1 MSLIDEMNMM
11 NELVWCDS
19 CNSSSIESEIY
30 TVGIDLQ
37 FNFCR
42 DCIESFYKKLKPY
55 AKKDIRIETCAETPS
70 QMMKFLDEY
79 VIGQEEAK
87 KSLSVALYNHLK
99 RIRSSEEK
107 STVQKSNILLLG
119 PTGSGKTYIAQTIAK
134 MLSLPFAIADATA
147 LTQAGYVGDD
157 VESMLLKLYHA
168 AGENLAEAQKGIIY
182 IDEIDK
188 LARKG
193 ENPSITRDVSGE
205 GVQQALLKILEG
217 STARVPLS
225 GARKHPN
232 AQDILEFDTTNVL
245 FICGGAFEGLEH
257 VISMRTGER
266 RTIGFTQKQTQSD
279 VISDQCDVRTEDLVK
294 FGMLP
299 EILGRLPIF
308 IRLDE
313 LTENDL
319 IRVLTEPKNC
329 ICGQYKELLKQDG
342 VRLWFTKDALQE
354 IAHRAVERKCGAR
367 GIRSIMEEIMRDI
380 MFEIPDRPDVIQC
393 VVNRNTVLT
402 GQAQYHIK
410 DEKHGA

>member
-11 NELVWCDS
+11 NELAWCDS

-193 ENPSITRDVSGE
+193 ENPSITRDAVGNSQETFKTCYVEKGTYYYRSSIILMFWNGTTCQKRKISNGKRTQNDNRAPVSDAVRSSLTG
-205 GVQQALLKILEG
+205 
-217 STARVPLS
+217 T
-225 GARKHPN
+225 
-232 AQDILEFDTTNVL
+232 
-245 FICGGAFEGLEH
+245 GAFLFLLF
-257 VISMRTGER
+257 R
-266 RTIGFTQKQTQSD
+266 RSQK
-279 VISDQCDVRTEDLVK
+279 
-294 FGMLP
+294 
-299 EILGRLPIF
+299 
-308 IRLDE
+308 
-313 LTENDL
+313 
-319 IRVLTEPKNC
+319 
-329 ICGQYKELLKQDG
+329 
-342 VRLWFTKDALQE
+342 
-354 IAHRAVERKCGAR
+354 VE
-367 GIRSIMEEIMRDI
+367 
-380 MFEIPDRPDVIQC
+380 
-393 VVNRNTVLT
+393 
-402 GQAQYHIK
+402 
-410 DEKHGA
+410 